1 MEDLRWEVVRLKE
14 EVRAM
19 RRELGEARGARE
31 EMVSIYIYIHIF
43 AHIYTYLNISTHIYT
58 YLHILGQDIQA
69 DAGRHAAALQA
80 EPRHKGHVTRDTS
93 TVIYVIILS
102 NGAGGLKSSTSL
114 SVSDYYLHSTRMQ
127 VKLGTNFR
135 QHIPILQIPDIYF

>member
-43 AHIYTYLNISTHIYT
+43 AHIYTYLNISTHI
-58 YLHILGQDIQA
+58 
-69 DAGRHAAALQA
+69 
-80 EPRHKGHVTRDTS
+80 
-93 TVIYVIILS
+93 
-102 NGAGGLKSSTSL
+102 
-114 SVSDYYLHSTRMQ
+114 
-127 VKLGTNFR
+127 
-135 QHIPILQIPDIYF
+135 

>member
-31 EMVSIYIYIHIF
+31 EMVRIYTQIHTYLHISI
-43 AHIYTYLNISTHIYT
+43 HIYTYLY
-58 YLHILGQDIQA
+58 ILGQDIQA

-80 EPRHKGHVTRDTS
+80 EPRHKGHVTRDT
-93 TVIYVIILS
+93 
-102 NGAGGLKSSTSL
+102 
-114 SVSDYYLHSTRMQ
+114 
-127 VKLGTNFR
+127 
-135 QHIPILQIPDIYF
+135 

>member
-31 EMVSIYIYIHIF
+31 EMVSIH
-43 AHIYTYLNISTHIYT
+43 TYLYISTHLYISAHIYT

-69 DAGRHAAALQA
+69 DAGRHTAALQA
-80 EPRHKGHVTRDTS
+80 EPRHKGHVTRDT
-93 TVIYVIILS
+93 
-102 NGAGGLKSSTSL
+102 
-114 SVSDYYLHSTRMQ
+114 
-127 VKLGTNFR
+127 
-135 QHIPILQIPDIYF
+135 

>member
-31 EMVSIYIYIHIF
+31 EMVR
-43 AHIYTYLNISTHIYT
+43 IYTQRHKYLHISTHSRSGYT
-58 YLHILGQDIQA
+58 SRCWAIRGSST
-69 DAGRHAAALQA
+69 GRVSSQ
-80 EPRHKGHVTRDTS
+80 GTRDTS

-102 NGAGGLKSSTSL
+102 YGAGGIII
-114 SVSDYYLHSTRMQ
+114 LHKNASETWDQ
-127 VKLGTNFR
+127 F
-135 QHIPILQIPDIYF
+135 